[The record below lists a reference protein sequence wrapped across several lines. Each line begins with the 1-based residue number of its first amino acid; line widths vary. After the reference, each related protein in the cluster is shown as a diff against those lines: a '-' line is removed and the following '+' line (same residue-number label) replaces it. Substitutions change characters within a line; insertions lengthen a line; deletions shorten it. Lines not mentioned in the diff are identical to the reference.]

1 VQVTVVP
8 PQLQPPPLPPF
19 PPAPQ
24 STTMTLPGGGQLVG
38 MVDLP
43 KGMTDD
49 SQVNFNLMLQL
60 GPFLGATEC
69 LVKVLNLCAW
79 IIEFVQDVPDVVTR
93 PDKLIGKLADLP
105 PIADDVLKCVT
116 DWSPV
121 GICSFVKDI
130 LTMISSFV
138 GPIIDLLQGILQQQ
152 MDLQT
157 KMGQAQGN
165 PALLEVLDA
174 SQRCTEV
181 MTQQAMNSCAPVFT
195 TLKLVEPFLEMVG
208 AGGMNLPSIDN
219 LTGGDAEPI
228 VTVLSDVKSIIDG
241 VIATLPC

>member
-1 VQVTVVP
+1 MTAVA
-8 PQLQPPPLPPF
+8 PQQPPPPLPPF
-19 PPAPQ
+19 PPAPE
-24 STTMTLPGGGQLVG
+24 SSKMTLPGGGQLVG

-43 KGMTDD
+43 KGMNDD
-49 SQVNFNLMLQL
+49 CHVNFNLMLQL

-79 IIEFVQDVPDVVTR
+79 IIEFVQDVPQVVTR
-93 PDKLIGKLADLP
+93 PDKLIDKLTELP
-105 PIADDVLKCVT
+105 PIADGVLKCVT
-116 DWSPV
+116 DWSPI
-121 GICSFVKDI
+121 GICAFVKDI
-130 LTMISSFV
+130 LKMISSFL
-138 GPIIDLLQGILQQQ
+138 GCILELLQSIMQQQ
-152 MDLQT
+152 VGLQI

-174 SQRCTEV
+174 SQKCTEV

-208 AGGMNLPSIDN
+208 AGGMSLPSLDN
-219 LTGGDAEPI
+219 VTGGAAEPVI
-228 VTVLSDVKSIIDG
+228 TVLSDVKSIIDA